1 MQNEFYKKEQ
11 SKIKMVILTKGKN
24 QNRVW
29 YSPINQN
36 KRKSELVIRSM
47 LKRFNSSKLKP
58 ITNVV
63 QFYEN
68 NQLIHQNKIL

>member
-1 MQNEFYKKEQ
+1 MPVFDKEK
-11 SKIKMVILTKGKN
+11 SKIKMVILTSGNTPNK
-24 QNRVW
+24 VW

-47 LKRFNSSKLKP
+47 LKRVEKQAFFNQ
-58 ITNVV
+58 INVI

-68 NQLIHQNKIL
+68 NQIISSIRY